1 MYSLALVLEDLS
13 LTEKKS
19 RLHTVEN
26 LGAEDR
32 ERLDADK
39 ADLCSL
45 TTMLEALCFPEEG
58 PVVQTVKN
66 LAPWDRKILDADHDA
81 LGSLSQV
88 LEGLCIT
95 ESTHAGTV
103 PAVQMEVAQNEDC
116 EMSDKE
122 EDEDWVMSDASSDD
136 DAEMSDAPPS
146 PASSTTSVS
155 SQGSD
160 SSGAMDI
167 DTDPATIAVIVP
179 VSREKVME

>member
-66 LAPWDRKILDADHDA
+66 LAPWDRKILDADYDA

-88 LEGLCIT
+88 LSVMMLERCQQYRWRSPRTKIARCLTKRRMRIGLCQT
-95 ESTHAGTV
+95 L
-103 PAVQMEVAQNEDC
+103 Q
-116 EMSDKE
+116 
-122 EDEDWVMSDASSDD
+122 
-136 DAEMSDAPPS
+136 
-146 PASSTTSVS
+146 
-155 SQGSD
+155 
-160 SSGAMDI
+160 AMM
-167 DTDPATIAVIVP
+167 TPRCRMHHPHPHHLLP
-179 VSREKVME
+179 VSLVKDPIARLQWTLTRIQPRSQSSSRCHERK